1 MKSISII
8 YGSST
13 DNTKDAAG
21 LIASK
26 LASYSPV
33 LKDVS
38 KISADD
44 FLAPDFLLLGIS
56 TWSIGEL
63 QDDWDT
69 YFSKIK
75 NLDLKGK
82 TIALFGTG
90 DSYSYS
96 DTFADAIGMLYDEFA
111 KTGAEFVGEVSTDG
125 YSFDD
130 SKAIKNG
137 KFVGLPLDADNE
149 SDLTESRIDAWLES
163 LKPFF
168 D

>member
-1 MKSISII
+1 MKSIAII

-13 DNTKDAAG
+13 DNTKDAAE

-26 LASYSPV
+26 LASYSPD

-38 KISADD
+38 RVSPED
-44 FLAPDFLLLGIS
+44 FQTPDFLFLGIS

-69 YFSKIK
+69 FFPKIK
-75 NLDLKGK
+75 NMDLKGK
-82 TIALFGTG
+82 TIALFGVG

-96 DTFADAIGMLYDEFA
+96 DTFVDAIGMLYDEFV

-130 SKAIKNG
+130 SKALKNG

-149 SDLTESRIDAWLES
+149 SDQTESRINTWLAS
-163 LKPFF
+163 LKPFL